1 LLELIQILMENGSSS
16 NIIDLSRSLQEK
28 ESEIDLLQQTFTEIG
43 SELDL
48 EKIFKI
54 VSERA
59 RGLIDA
65 ETVLIPLLDDNCETY
80 TYRGGAGK
88 SADEI
93 IGESL
98 PLEFG
103 VCGWVWKHKKPW
115 WQGMLDELT
124 DDEKNRWEQETGNMI
139 LVPLQ
144 GKQQFLGGIAGLNK
158 IDGSSFSKKDLN
170 LLQLFASIVS
180 VAIENAMAV
189 KSIEDSHVLNEDYR
203 NKLEHLN
210 KQLIESSK
218 ELEYLSLYDSITALP
233 NRSLF
238 YDRLSRDIANAERND
253 GNIGILLIDIDSFKD
268 INDTLGHDHG
278 DSLLNKIARR
288 FDDEIKNNE
297 TLARLGGDEFI
308 VVLPDQDKKNTVKRA
323 MQFTNCLK
331 DAFAIHDNTIVV
343 SASIGVAV
351 FPEHGKTIGTLL
363 SHADFAMYEA
373 KNSNVKVCVYDP
385 KNDHLA
391 QGHLAMVADV
401 RKALDEK
408 QFELHY
414 QPKISAQSGQVIAA
428 EALGRWYCKERGN
441 VPPSIFIRVLEQNGL
456 IDEYTYWAIETALA
470 QAKEWKSGYS
480 IMRVAVNL
488 SPQTLMHPD
497 FKENIDQ
504 IIKSE
509 SDGELLTFEITE
521 NLFLSEFDR
530 LAEVME
536 HLCSLGVELSIDDYG
551 TGYSSLS
558 RLRRL
563 PVNELK
569 IDQTFIKDMVENK
582 DDQAVVHSTIEL
594 AHNLGLSVV
603 AEGVEQ
609 QSSLD
614 LLTSLGCDTI
624 QGFLISRPLSVTMFN
639 AFIEESRAGFDA

>member
-1 LLELIQILMENGSSS
+1 MQVDSDNSS
-16 NIIDLSRSLQEK
+16 NIIDLNSSLKQK
-28 ESEIDLLQQTFTEIG
+28 ETEIELLQQTFTEIG

-59 RGLIDA
+59 LELIDA
-65 ETVLIPLLDDNCETY
+65 ETLLIPLLDRNCETY

-88 SADEI
+88 SSGEI
-93 IGESL
+93 VGESL
-98 PLEFG
+98 PVELG

-115 WQGMLDELT
+115 WHGILDELS
-124 DDEKNRWEQETGNMI
+124 DDERNRWEQEIGNMI

-144 GKQQFLGGIAGLNK
+144 GKRHFLGGISGINK
-158 IDGSSFSKKDLN
+158 KDGSSFSKKDLN

-180 VAIENAMAV
+180 IAIENAMAV
-189 KSIEDSHVLNEDYR
+189 KDMEDSHAQNENYR
-203 NKLEHLN
+203 YELENLN

-218 ELEYLSLYDSITALP
+218 DLEYLSLYDSVTALP

-238 YDRLSRDIANAERND
+238 YDRLSRDIAEAKCND
-253 GNIGILLIDIDSFKD
+253 STIGVLLIDIDSFKD

-288 FDDEIKNNE
+288 FSEEIKINE

-308 VVLPDQDKKNTVKRA
+308 IVLPDQGQQQVIKRA
-323 MQFTNCLK
+323 EQFIACLK
-331 DAFAIHDNTIVV
+331 DSFAIEQSTIVV
-343 SASIGVAV
+343 NASIGVAV
-351 FPEHGKTIGTLL
+351 YPEHGRSISNLL

-373 KNSNVKVCVYDP
+373 KKSSLKICVYDP
-385 KNDHLA
+385 DNDHLA

-414 QPKISAQSGQVIAA
+414 QPKISAQTGQIVSA

-441 VPPSIFIRVLEQNGL
+441 VPPNIFIRVLEQNGL
-456 IDEYTYWAIETALA
+456 IDDYTYWAIETALA
-470 QAKEWKSGYS
+470 QAKAWKSGYS
-480 IMRVAVNL
+480 ILRVAINL

-497 FKENIDQ
+497 FKQNFDQ
-504 IIKSE
+504 IIKDE

-530 LAEVME
+530 LAEVLE
-536 HLCSLGVELSIDDYG
+536 HVCSLGVELSIDDYG

-563 PVNELK
+563 PVSELK
-569 IDQTFIKDMVENK
+569 IDQTFIKEMVDNK

-594 AHNLGLSVV
+594 AHNLGLTVV
-603 AEGVEQ
+603 AEGVENT
-609 QSSLD
+609 SALN
-614 LLTSLGCDTI
+614 LLTKLGCDTI
-624 QGFLISRPLSVTMFN
+624 QGFLISKPLPVDRFN
-639 AFIEESRAGFDA
+639 DFIEKQ

>member
-1 LLELIQILMENGSSS
+1 MDLVQFFMENGNSSK
-16 NIIDLSRSLQEK
+16 IIDLGQSLREKETEIELLQE
-28 ESEIDLLQQTFTEIG
+28 TFTEIG

-48 EKIFKI
+48 ENVFKI

-59 RGLIDA
+59 RELISA
-65 ETVLIPLLDDNCETY
+65 ETVLVPILDDNNETY
-80 TYRGGAGK
+80 TYRGGAGNN
-88 SADEI
+88 SGDI
-93 IGESL
+93 VGESL

-115 WQGMLDELT
+115 WQGMLDELS
-124 DDEKNRWEQETGNMI
+124 DDEKNRWEQEAGNMI

-144 GKQQFLGGIAGLNK
+144 GKRQFLGGIAGLNK
-158 IDGSSFSKKDLN
+158 VDGSSFGKKDLN

-180 VAIENAMAV
+180 VAIENAMSV
-189 KSIEDSHVLNEDYR
+189 KSIEVSHELNEDYR
-203 NKLEHLN
+203 VKLENLN
-210 KQLIESSK
+210 KQLIDSSK
-218 ELEYLSLYDSITALP
+218 ELEYLSLYDSVTALP

-238 YDRLSRDIANAERND
+238 YDRLTRELSNAENHD
-253 GNIGILLIDIDSFKD
+253 SSIGILLIDIDSFKD

-288 FDDEIKNNE
+288 FDSEVSHTE

-308 VVLPDQDKKNTVKRA
+308 VVLPEHDRKKVIKRA
-323 MQFTNCLK
+323 ERFLRCLK
-331 DAFAIHDNTIVV
+331 ETFAVKENMIHV
-343 SASIGVAV
+343 SASIGVALY
-351 FPEHGKTIGTLL
+351 PEHGRSIGNLL

-373 KNSNVKVCVYDP
+373 KNSSVKIRVYDP
-385 KNDHLA
+385 DNDHLA

-414 QPKISAQSGQVIAA
+414 QPKISAQTGQLIAA
-428 EALGRWYCKERGN
+428 EALGRWYCKDRGQ
-441 VPPSIFIRVLEQNGL
+441 VPPNIFIRVLEQNGL

-470 QAKEWKSGYS
+470 QAKEWKSGFS

-488 SPQTLMHPD
+488 SPQTLMHPE
-497 FKENIDQ
+497 FIEKIDQ

-530 LAEVME
+530 LAEVLE
-536 HLCSLGVELSIDDYG
+536 HICSLGVELSIDDYG

-563 PVNELK
+563 PVSELK
-569 IDQTFIKDMVENK
+569 IDQTFIKEMVDNK
-582 DDQAVVHSTIEL
+582 DDEAVVHSTIEL

-603 AEGVEQ
+603 AEGVENQ
-609 QSSLD
+609 PALD
-614 LLTSLGCDTI
+614 LLTRLGCDTI
-624 QGFLISRPLSVTMFN
+624 QGFLISRPLSAAMFN
-639 AFIEESRAGFDA
+639 AFIEDKD

>member
-1 LLELIQILMENGSSS
+1 MNNETSS
-16 NIIDLSRSLQEK
+16 NIVDLSRSLHEK
-28 ESEIDLLQQTFTEIG
+28 ETEIELLQQTFTEVG

-48 EKIFKI
+48 EKIFQI

-59 RGLIDA
+59 LELIDA
-65 ETVLIPLLDDNCETY
+65 ETILIPLLDSNCETY

-88 SADEI
+88 NISEI
-93 IGESL
+93 VGESL
-98 PLEFG
+98 PIALG

-115 WQGMLDELT
+115 WYGMLDELSNA
-124 DDEKNRWEQETGNMI
+124 EKNRWEHEIGNMI

-144 GKQQFLGGIAGLNK
+144 GKKHFLGGISGINK
-158 IDGSSFSKKDLN
+158 NGGTSFSKKDLN

-180 VAIENAMAV
+180 IAIENAMAV
-189 KSIEDSHVLNEDYR
+189 KDMEVSHELNEDYR
-203 NKLEHLN
+203 YKLENLN

-218 ELEYLSLYDSITALP
+218 ELEYLSLYDDITALP

-238 YDRLSRDIANAERND
+238 YDRLSRDIAEAESED
-253 GNIGILLIDIDSFKD
+253 STIGILLIDIDSFKD
-268 INDTLGHDHG
+268 INDTLGHDRG

-288 FDDEIKNNE
+288 FDDEINNNE

-308 VVLPDQDKKNTVKRA
+308 IVLPGLNQKQVMKRA
-323 MQFTNCLK
+323 EKFINSLRE
-331 DAFAIHDNTIVV
+331 AFSIEKNSIVV
-343 SASIGVAV
+343 SASIGIAV
-351 FPEHGKTIGTLL
+351 YPEHGKSISNLL

-373 KNSNVKVCVYDP
+373 KNSSLKICVYDYN
-385 KNDHLA
+385 NDHLA

-401 RKALDEK
+401 RTALDEK

-414 QPKISAQSGQVIAA
+414 QPKISAQSGQIIAA
-428 EALGRWYCKERGN
+428 EALGRWICKDRGN
-441 VPPSIFIRVLEQNGL
+441 VPPNIFIRVLEQNGL

-470 QAKEWKSGYS
+470 QAKVWKSGHS

-497 FKENIDQ
+497 FREKIDQ
-504 IIKSE
+504 IIKDD

-530 LAEVME
+530 LAEVLE
-536 HLCSLGVELSIDDYG
+536 HICSLGVELSIDDYG

-563 PVNELK
+563 PVSELK
-569 IDQTFIKDMVENK
+569 IDQTFIKEMVDNK

-603 AEGVEQ
+603 AEGVET
-609 QSSLD
+609 QSALD
-614 LLTSLGCDTI
+614 LLTRLGCDTI
-624 QGFLISRPLSVTMFN
+624 QGFLISKPLPVKKFN
-639 AFIEESRAGFDA
+639 ALMDQK

>member
-1 LLELIQILMENGSSS
+1 MDNENSA
-16 NIIDLSRSLQEK
+16 NIIDLSRSLQQK
-28 ESEIDLLQQTFTEIG
+28 ETEIELLQQTFTEVG

-48 EKIFKI
+48 EKIFQI

-59 RGLIDA
+59 LELIDA
-65 ETVLIPLLDDNCETY
+65 ETILIPLLDRNCETY

-88 SADEI
+88 NIGEI
-93 IGESL
+93 VGESL
-98 PLEFG
+98 PIELG
-103 VCGWVWKHKKPW
+103 VCGWVWRHKKPW
-115 WQGMLDELT
+115 WHGMLDELS
-124 DDEKNRWEQETGNMI
+124 DDEKNRWEQEIGNMI

-144 GKQQFLGGIAGLNK
+144 GKRHFLGGISGINK
-158 IDGSSFSKKDLN
+158 NDGTSFSKKVLN

-180 VAIENAMAV
+180 IAIENAMAV
-189 KSIEDSHVLNEDYR
+189 KDMEDSHELNEDYR
-203 NKLEHLN
+203 YKLENLN

-218 ELEYLSLYDSITALP
+218 ELEYLSLYDSVTALP

-238 YDRLSRDIANAERND
+238 YDRLSRDIAEAKCGEST
-253 GNIGILLIDIDSFKD
+253 IGVLLIDIDSFKD

-278 DSLLNKIARR
+278 DSLLNKIAHR
-288 FDDEIKNNE
+288 FGDEIKNNE

-308 VVLPDQDKKNTVKRA
+308 VVLPDQDQKQVIKRA
-323 MQFTNCLK
+323 EQFINSLK
-331 DAFAIHDNTIVV
+331 DSFAIEKNTIVIN
-343 SASIGVAV
+343 ASIGIAV
-351 FPEHGKTIGTLL
+351 YPEHGRSISNLL

-373 KNSNVKVCVYDP
+373 KNSSLKICVYDP
-385 KNDHLA
+385 DNDHLA

-401 RKALDEK
+401 RKALNEK

-414 QPKISAQSGQVIAA
+414 QPKISAQSGQIVSA
-428 EALGRWYCKERGN
+428 EALGRWHCKDRGN
-441 VPPSIFIRVLEQNGL
+441 VPPNIFIRVLEQNGL

-470 QAKEWKSGYS
+470 QAIEWKSGCS

-497 FKENIDQ
+497 FKEKIDQ
-504 IIKSE
+504 VIKDE

-530 LAEVME
+530 LAEVLD
-536 HLCSLGVELSIDDYG
+536 HVCALGVELSIDDYG

-563 PVNELK
+563 PVSELK
-569 IDQTFIKDMVENK
+569 IDQTFIREMVDNK

-603 AEGVEQ
+603 AEGVENK
-609 QSSLD
+609 SALD
-614 LLTSLGCDTI
+614 LLTRLGCDTI
-624 QGFLISRPLSVTMFN
+624 QGFLISRPLPAEKFN
-639 AFIEESRAGFDA
+639 ALIDEY

>member
-1 LLELIQILMENGSSS
+1 MKKENSS
-16 NIIDLSRSLQEK
+16 NILDLSRSLQQK
-28 ESEIDLLQQTFTEIG
+28 ETEIDFLQQTFTEIG

-48 EKIFKI
+48 DIVFQI

-59 RGLIDA
+59 RELIDA
-65 ETVLIPLLDDNCETY
+65 ETILIPLLDDNCKTY

-88 SADEI
+88 NVEEI
-93 IGESL
+93 VGESL
-98 PLEFG
+98 PIEYG

-115 WQGMLDELT
+115 WKGMLDELS
-124 DDEKNRWEQETGNMI
+124 DDEKNLWEKEAGNMI

-144 GKQQFLGGIAGLNK
+144 GKRHFLGGIAGLNK
-158 IDGSSFSKKDLN
+158 TDGSIFDKKDLN

-189 KSIEDSHVLNEDYR
+189 KSMEASHELNEDYR
-203 NKLEHLN
+203 FKLEVLN

-238 YDRLSRDIANAERND
+238 HDRLSRDISEAESNESA
-253 GNIGILLIDIDSFKD
+253 IGILLIDIDSFKD
-268 INDTLGHDHG
+268 INDALGHDRG

-288 FDDEIKNNE
+288 FEEEININE

-308 VVLPDQDKKNTVKRA
+308 IVLPDHDQAKVIKRA
-323 MQFTNCLK
+323 EQFIYSLK
-331 DAFAIHDNTIVV
+331 NAFNIDQNSIVV
-343 SASIGVAV
+343 NASVGIAV
-351 FPEHGKTIGTLL
+351 YPEHGKTISSLL

-373 KNSNVKVCVYDP
+373 KSSNVNISVYNPD
-385 KNDHLA
+385 NDHLA

-414 QPKISAQSGQVIAA
+414 QPKISAETGQIIAA
-428 EALGRWYCKERGN
+428 EALGRWHCGTRGN
-441 VPPSIFIRVLEQNGL
+441 VPPNIFIRMLEQNGL
-456 IDEYTYWAIETALA
+456 IDEYTYWAIETALV
-470 QAKEWKSGYS
+470 QAKEWQSGFS
-480 IMRVAVNL
+480 AMRVAVNL
-488 SPQTLMHPD
+488 SPHTIMHPD
-497 FKENIDQ
+497 FKKNIDQ
-504 IIKSE
+504 ILKSE
-509 SDGELLTFEITE
+509 KDGELLTFEITE

-530 LAEVME
+530 LAEVLD
-536 HLCSLGVELSIDDYG
+536 HICSLGVELSIDDYG

-563 PVNELK
+563 PVSELK
-569 IDQTFIKDMVENK
+569 IDQSFIKEMVNNK
-582 DDQAVVHSTIEL
+582 DDEAVVHSTIEL

-603 AEGVEQ
+603 AEGVEDE
-609 QSSLD
+609 SALN
-614 LLTSLGCDTI
+614 LLKKLGCDTI
-624 QGFLISRPLSVTMFN
+624 QGFIISKPLPHEKFN
-639 AFIEESRAGFDA
+639 AFMKEQ